1 MVVEGLLPLASHVYG
16 GGTVP
21 AVAVPWEWWLFTNFP
36 ARYGLIVDVVAFVLA
51 SVSSGESCDVI
62 VRGGAVFPHGLH
74 AP

>member
-1 MVVEGLLPLASHVYG
+1 MVIEGLLPSASQVYG

-21 AVAVPWEWWLFTNFP
+21 AVAAPWEWWLFTNFP

-51 SVSSGESCDVI
+51 SVSLGKSHDVI
-62 VRGGAVFPHGLH
+62 VWGGAVVPHGLP